1 MTTPAGNSHPSL
13 LSTTAPGSP
22 VTDMIQLVRGPGSP
36 DHEPDQSPRV
46 RRTGPDHPGRS
57 PADPDAGRAVR
68 PWPLLL
74 LALPAAVAVWS
85 GWVGIGQLTGFGQV
99 HPLPGLWPSFRVDT
113 AITLPVGVEAYAA
126 YALHAWLTAN
136 YQVSA
141 RTRGFARRSAIGSLL
156 LGMAGQIAYHL
167 LTQAHATRAPWP
179 VTTAVSCLPVLV
191 LGMGAALAQLI
202 HADTHRT
209 GPHGEAGPPGPDRL
223 TDHEDRADS
232 DRMRATIRPGRLADA
247 RATAARLHADGHRIS
262 RRTLRSAGLRGSN
275 TELGALA
282 HLTHPTGPAG
292 PASPA

>member
-1 MTTPAGNSHPSL
+1 MTTPAGNSPPSVP
-13 LSTTAPGSP
+13 STPGSGSP
-22 VTDMIQLVRGPGSP
+22 VPDTIRLVPGPGSQ
-36 DHEPDQSPRV
+36 DHEPDQSPGV
-46 RRTGPDHPGRS
+46 RPAGPGHPGRS
-57 PADPDAGRAVR
+57 PTGPHTGRAVR

-74 LALPAAVAVWS
+74 LAMPASVAVWS

-99 HPLPGLWPSFRVDT
+99 HPLPGLWPGLRLDT

-136 YQVSA
+136 HQVSA
-141 RTRGFARRSAIGSLL
+141 RTRGSARRSAIGSLL

-179 VTTAVSCLPVLV
+179 ITTAVTCLPVLV

-202 HADTHRT
+202 HTDTHHP
-209 GPHGEAGPPGPDRL
+209 GPPGEAGPPGPDRL
-223 TDHEDRADS
+223 TDHEDRADP
-232 DRMRATIRPGRLADA
+232 DRIRETIRPGRLADA
-247 RATAARLHADGHRIS
+247 RATAARLHAEGQRVS
-262 RRTLRSAGLRGSN
+262 RRSLRSACLRGSN

-282 HLTHPTGPAG
+282 RLTHPPGPAG